1 MQWFIVGLIVI
12 LGLAFWNHKRT
23 QTQHQALHSSGFSVS
38 HYLKGNPEL
47 LVSEIQQQL
56 AVVRAG
62 DYLRIDFA
70 QVEEAAIV
78 FDAAAANDRNFRIRL
93 QLSNAPESVIEI
105 AYQDELG
112 AHSALKQLDKI
123 LGR

>member
-23 QTQHQALHSSGFSVS
+23 QTQHQALQDSGFSVS
-38 HYLKGNPEL
+38 HHLKGNPEL
-47 LVSEIQQQL
+47 LVSETQQQL
-56 AVVRAG
+56 AVVRGG

-70 QVEEAAIV
+70 QVENAAIA

-93 QLSNAPESVIEI
+93 QLSNAPEPVIEI
-105 AYQDELG
+105 AYQDELD
-112 AHSALKQLDKI
+112 ARSALKQLDTL